1 MYRQIP
7 NILTAMRLISAPLVA
22 LMLLV
27 STEPLWSLSALVIY
41 AIASATDWL
50 DGYLARRWQSVSG
63 FGRML
68 DPIADKLM
76 VILILSALMATNLVE
91 TGTNALIIGVPA
103 LLIITREVM
112 VSGLREFM
120 AKQDFVVHV
129 TLAAKMKTTIQLI
142 AIGFLIGSFIFQPAS
157 DYAALSYG
165 VGVIGLWIA
174 ALLTAQ
180 TGIAYFI
187 HAMRHMASQ
196 K

>member
-22 LMLLV
+22 LMLLI
-27 STEPLWSLSALVIY
+27 STEPFWSLIALIIY
-41 AIASATDWL
+41 AVASATDWL

-76 VILILSALMATNLVE
+76 VILILSALMATHLVP
-91 TGTNALIIGVPA
+91 TGISGLIIGAPA
-103 LLIITREVM
+103 LIIITREIM

-120 AKQDFVVHV
+120 AKQDFIVHV
-129 TLAAKMKTTIQLI
+129 TWAAKMKTTIQLI

-157 DYAALSYG
+157 DYAKLSYG
-165 VGVIGLWIA
+165 VGVVGLWLA
-174 ALLTAQ
+174 AALTAQ
-180 TGIAYFI
+180 TGIAYFS
-187 HAMRHMASQ
+187 HAIRHMNAQ

>member
-22 LMLLV
+22 LMLLI
-27 STEPLWSLSALVIY
+27 STEPFWSLIALLIY
-41 AIASATDWL
+41 AVASATDWL

-76 VILILSALMATNLVE
+76 VILILSALMATHLVP
-91 TGTNALIIGVPA
+91 TGISGLIIGAPA
-103 LLIITREVM
+103 LIIITREIM

-120 AKQDFVVHV
+120 AKQDFIVHV
-129 TLAAKMKTTIQLI
+129 TWAAKMKTTIQLI

-157 DYAALSYG
+157 DYAKLSYG
-165 VGVIGLWIA
+165 VGVVGLWLA
-174 ALLTAQ
+174 AALTAQ
-180 TGIAYFI
+180 TGISYFS
-187 HAMRHMASQ
+187 HAIRHMSAQ

>member
-22 LMLLV
+22 LMLLI
-27 STEPLWSLSALVIY
+27 STEPFWSLIALIIY

-76 VILILSALMATNLVE
+76 VILILSAIMATKLVPA
-91 TGTNALIIGVPA
+91 GISGLIIGAPA
-103 LLIITREVM
+103 LIIITREIM

-120 AKQDFVVHV
+120 AKQDFIVHV
-129 TLAAKMKTTIQLI
+129 TWAAKMKTTIQLI

-157 DYAALSYG
+157 DYAKLSYG
-165 VGVIGLWIA
+165 VGVVGLWLA
-174 ALLTAQ
+174 AALTAQ
-180 TGIAYFI
+180 TGIAYFS
-187 HAMRHMASQ
+187 HAIRHMSAQ

>member
-22 LMLLV
+22 LMLLI
-27 STEPLWSLSALVIY
+27 STEPFWSLIALIIY

-76 VILILSALMATNLVE
+76 VILILSALMTTHLVP
-91 TGTNALIIGVPA
+91 TGISGLIIGAPA
-103 LLIITREVM
+103 LIIITREIM

-120 AKQDFVVHV
+120 AKQDFIVHV
-129 TLAAKMKTTIQLI
+129 TWAAKMKTTIQLI

-157 DYAALSYG
+157 DYAKLSYG
-165 VGVIGLWIA
+165 VGVVGLWLAA
-174 ALLTAQ
+174 AL
-180 TGIAYFI
+180 TGF
-187 HAMRHMASQ
+187 
-196 K
+196 

>member
-22 LMLLV
+22 LMLLI
-27 STEPLWSLSALVIY
+27 STEPLWSLVALIIY

-91 TGTNALIIGVPA
+91 TGTSGLMVGVPA
-103 LLIITREVM
+103 LIIITREVM

-129 TLAAKMKTTIQLI
+129 TWAAKMKTTIQLI
-142 AIGFLIGSFIFQPAS
+142 AIGFLIGSFIFQPTS
-157 DYAALSYG
+157 DYATLSYG
-165 VGVIGLWIA
+165 VGVVGLWGA

-180 TGIAYFI
+180 TGIAYFA
-187 HAMRHMASQ
+187 HAMRHMARH

>member
-22 LMLLV
+22 LMVLI
-27 STEPLWSLSALVIY
+27 TTDPFWSLIALIIY

-76 VILILSALMATNLVE
+76 VILILSALMTTNLVE
-91 TGTNALIIGVPA
+91 TGREALIIGVPA
-103 LLIITREVM
+103 LIIITREVM

-129 TLAAKMKTTIQLI
+129 TWAAKMKTTIQLI
-142 AIGFLIGSFIFQPAS
+142 AIGFLIGSFIFEPAS
-157 DYAALSYG
+157 DFARLSYG
-165 VGVIGLWIA
+165 VGVIGIWLA
-174 ALLTAQ
+174 AVLTAQ
-180 TGIAYFI
+180 TGIAYFS
-187 HAMRHMASQ
+187 HAIRHMAAP

>member
-7 NILTAMRLISAPLVA
+7 NLLTAMRLISAPLVA
-22 LMLLV
+22 LMLLM
-27 STEPLWSLSALVIY
+27 TTDPFWSLIALIIY

-76 VILILSALMATNLVE
+76 VILILSALMATRLVE
-91 TGTNALIIGVPA
+91 TGLDALIIGAPA
-103 LLIITREVM
+103 LIIITREVM

-129 TLAAKMKTTIQLI
+129 TWAAKMKTTIQLI

-157 DYAALSYG
+157 DYAKLSYG
-165 VGVIGLWIA
+165 VGVVGLWFA

-180 TGIAYFI
+180 TGMAYFA
-187 HAMRHMASQ
+187 HAIRHMNSP